1 MRTKGINAKTAPWMH
16 VVYDTF
22 FLRLLNIVLRFNHT
36 DDGVQ
41 GSGYETLVALILQ
54 KPTVRVVYA
63 AGQILAKIDSAL
75 TAQQLRTLVYT
86 LLEKAPFYESQMA
99 SHTSVPNY
107 VVESGTIRDSDTEDI
122 IESEY
127 VQINKVAYIFSCFAF
142 LIRVRKN
149 VIPCYFLKKCKNFVD
164 FK

>member
-1 MRTKGINAKTAPWMH
+1 M
-16 VVYDTF
+16 
-22 FLRLLNIVLRFNHT
+22 
-36 DDGVQ
+36 
-41 GSGYETLVALILQ
+41 ALILQ

-75 TAQQLRTLVYT
+75 TAQQLRKLVYT
-86 LLEKAPFYESQMA
+86 LLEKAPFYESEMI

-127 VQINKVAYIFSCFAF
+127 MQINKVAYIFSFFAF

-149 VIPCYFLKKCKNFVD
+149 VVQSYFLENCKSCVD